1 MRSETANFNLDK
13 VRTDG
18 LASYNFDVD
27 DVDEDGWDLSGVQ
40 THESEEGEVTYFF
53 GDGTDDDLWD
63 ELFGT
68 KKKKKTQGT
77 RRAVARGDKSV
88 TKIAF
93 VSDMHGRYVTGLRK
107 IRKVDPNAI
116 VYQKVPKVL
125 PLSWAKIIKPYAPPD
140 AIHTQTNWR
149 PGMFVQLIDTLDLR
163 SSSRPNYRENHMLGN
178 SAILHE
184 GNPEGERLQDIWL
197 CRRS

>member
-1 MRSETANFNLDK
+1 MDK

-18 LASYNFDVD
+18 LHSYNYDEIEDVD
-27 DVDEDGWDLSGVQ
+27 DEGWDLSGVQ
-40 THESEEGEVTYFF
+40 LHESEEGEVTYFF

-68 KKKKKTQGT
+68 KKKRKPASK
-77 RRAVARGDKSV
+77 RGVVRGEKSV

-125 PLSWAKIIKPYAPPD
+125 PLSWAKIIKPYAPPE
-140 AIHTQTNWR
+140 AVHTQTNWR
-149 PGMFVQLIDTLDLR
+149 PGEFTIACLFVK
-163 SSSRPNYRENHMLGN
+163 SYR
-178 SAILHE
+178 
-184 GNPEGERLQDIWL
+184 
-197 CRRS
+197 